1 MKKKHSMWRKL
12 SIWRRASPIMS
23 TLFVCLTIGVIIFPF
38 ITHLPPSLR
47 FLMSLLIMFPI
58 LMVIDFFVVKELKVM
73 VLEGITEVRQAIKDK
88 AAELEK
94 ASSTGQLLAVCHMCD
109 KQIFIQSELSVA
121 DNDSCYCSHCFNG
134 KG

>member
-1 MKKKHSMWRKL
+1 
-12 SIWRRASPIMS
+12 
-23 TLFVCLTIGVIIFPF
+23 
-38 ITHLPPSLR
+38 
-47 FLMSLLIMFPI
+47 
-58 LMVIDFFVVKELKVM
+58 MVIDFFVVKELKVM